1 MSVSKNYGEIMRSE
15 IAQTPEVFQNLSN
28 KISDYQSLIN
38 QLNLSSI
45 QSVILVAR
53 GTSDNAA
60 LFLKY
65 LIETK
70 VGIPCG
76 LASPSVVTIYKS
88 KLKLTNSLVIAVSQS
103 GQSPDIISY
112 TNAAKAGG
120 AVTLSM
126 TNDPSSPLAKATDLH
141 LYIEAG
147 IEKAVAATK
156 SYSAQLLLSYIFV
169 SIWVNEKIDLSKL
182 IKETKVQVDNIS
194 VVEKVAD
201 DFNHKHGVTVMG
213 RGFAYANA
221 HEAALKIQETLKVPV
236 ASFSSADYL
245 HGPISSLT
253 QNSRVILLS
262 PGSSADESISATVK
276 KTREITNNIYWIG
289 TGFKKSGNEVLIG
302 GSTGLGE
309 AESVIAD
316 AVVLQQF
323 AMLLAIKNGLNPDA
337 PIGLLK
343 VTQTI

>member
-38 QLNLSSI
+38 QLNLSRI

-103 GQSPDIISY
+103 GQSPDIIAY

-194 VVEKVAD
+194 VVEKVVD
-201 DFNHKHGVTVMG
+201 DFDHKHGVTVMG

-276 KTREITNNIYWIG
+276 KTRDITNNIYWIG
-289 TGFKKSGNEVLIG
+289 TGFKKNENEVLIG

>member
-38 QLNLSSI
+38 QLNLSRI

-70 VGIPCG
+70 VGISCG

-103 GQSPDIISY
+103 GQSPDIIAY

-141 LYIEAG
+141 LYLEAG
-147 IEKAVAATK
+147 VEKAVAATK

-194 VVEKVAD
+194 AVGKVVD
-201 DFNHKHGVTVMG
+201 DFDHKHGVTVMG

-262 PGSSADESISATVK
+262 PGNSADESISATVN

-289 TGFKKSGNEVLIG
+289 TGFKKDGNEVLIG
-302 GSTGLGE
+302 GSTGLSE

>member
-38 QLNLSSI
+38 QLNLSRI

-194 VVEKVAD
+194 AVGKVVD
-201 DFNHKHGVTVMG
+201 DFDHKHGVTVMG

-276 KTREITNNIYWIG
+276 KTRDITNNIYWIG
-289 TGFKKSGNEVLIG
+289 TGFKKGENEVLIG

>member
-1 MSVSKNYGEIMRSE
+1 MVMSNNHGEIMRSE
-15 IAQTPEVFQNLSN
+15 IAQTPEVFQNISN
-28 KISDYQSLIN
+28 KIPELQSLIDS
-38 QLNLSSI
+38 LNLKRVE
-45 QSVILVAR
+45 SVILVAR

-70 VGIPCG
+70 IGIPCG

-88 KLKLTNSLVIAVSQS
+88 KLKLSNSLVIAVSQS
-103 GQSPDIISY
+103 GQSPDIIAY
-112 TNAAKAGG
+112 TNAAKEGG
-120 AVTLSM
+120 ALTLSM
-126 TNDPSSPLAKATDLH
+126 TNDPSSPLSKTTDFH
-141 LYIEAG
+141 LYIHAG
-147 IEKAVAATK
+147 TERAVAATK
-156 SYSAQLLLSYIFV
+156 SYSAQLLICHIFV
-169 SIWVNEKIDLSKL
+169 GIWANEKIELSRL
-182 IKETKVQVDNIS
+182 ISQTRVQVENISKVQKVVDNF
-194 VVEKVAD
+194 D
-201 DFNHKHGVTVMG
+201 HKYGVTVMG

-253 QNSRVILLS
+253 KNSRVILLS
-262 PGSSADESISATVK
+262 PAASAADSISSTVK
-276 KTREITNNIYWIG
+276 KTREITSNIYWIG
-289 TGFKKSGNEVLIG
+289 TGFKEEENEISIG
-302 GSTGLGE
+302 GSTGLTE
-309 AESVIAD
+309 IESVIAD
-316 AVVLQQF
+316 TVILQQF

>member
-28 KISDYQSLIN
+28 KISDYQSLLN
-38 QLNLSSI
+38 QLNLSRI

-70 VGIPCG
+70 VGISCG

-103 GQSPDIISY
+103 GQSPDIIAY

-141 LYIEAG
+141 LYLEAG
-147 IEKAVAATK
+147 VEKAVAATK

-169 SIWVNEKIDLSKL
+169 SIWVNEKIDLSNL

-194 VVEKVAD
+194 AVGKVVD
-201 DFNHKHGVTVMG
+201 NFDHKHGVTVMG

-276 KTREITNNIYWIG
+276 KTRDITKNIYWIG
-289 TGFKKSGNEVLIG
+289 TGFKKSENEVLIG

-337 PIGLLK
+337 PIGLFK

>member
-88 KLKLTNSLVIAVSQS
+88 KLKLTNSLVVAVSQS
-103 GQSPDIISY
+103 GQSPDIIAY

-141 LYIEAG
+141 LYLEAG
-147 IEKAVAATK
+147 VEKAVAATK

-194 VVEKVAD
+194 AVGKVVD
-201 DFNHKHGVTVMG
+201 DFDHKHGVTVMG

-289 TGFKKSGNEVLIG
+289 TGFKKGENEVLIG
-302 GSTGLGE
+302 GSTGLSE
-309 AESVIAD
+309 AESVIVD

>member
-141 LYIEAG
+141 LYLEAG
-147 IEKAVAATK
+147 VEKAVAATK

-201 DFNHKHGVTVMG
+201 DFDHKHGVTVMG

>member
-103 GQSPDIISY
+103 GQSPDIIAY

-147 IEKAVAATK
+147 IEKAGALAAVTNGDNSNILIARVAREEFGIERVVARIYDPKRAAVYQRLGIPTVATVAWTSNQILSIVMPQQSAPTWTSPTSTHFVVERHVQAATPGR
-156 SYSAQLLLSYIFV
+156 A
-169 SIWVNEKIDLSKL
+169 ID
-182 IKETKVQVDNIS
+182 EFT
-194 VVEKVAD
+194 
-201 DFNHKHGVTVMG
+201 T
-213 RGFAYANA
+213 
-221 HEAALKIQETLKVPV
+221 
-236 ASFSSADYL
+236 
-245 HGPISSLT
+245 
-253 QNSRVILLS
+253 
-262 PGSSADESISATVK
+262 DEC
-276 KTREITNNIYWIG
+276 R
-289 TGFKKSGNEVLIG
+289 
-302 GSTGLGE
+302 
-309 AESVIAD
+309 
-316 AVVLQQF
+316 VVLLGRNGVSQIPPTTV
-323 AMLLAIKNGLNPDA
+323 LLQEGDVLHVLATTSGIETFDHAFTAHQGSHS
-337 PIGLLK
+337 
-343 VTQTI
+343 

>member
-15 IAQTPEVFQNLSN
+15 IAQTSEVFQNLSN

-38 QLNLSSI
+38 QLNLSRI

-70 VGIPCG
+70 VGISCG

-103 GQSPDIISY
+103 GQSPDIIAY

-194 VVEKVAD
+194 AVGKVVD
-201 DFNHKHGVTVMG
+201 DFDHKHGVTVMG

-276 KTREITNNIYWIG
+276 KTRDITNNIYWIG
-289 TGFKKSGNEVLIG
+289 TGFKKGENEVLIG

>member
-38 QLNLSSI
+38 QLNLSRI

-147 IEKAVAATK
+147 VEKAVAATK

-201 DFNHKHGVTVMG
+201 DFDHKHGVTVMG

-289 TGFKKSGNEVLIG
+289 TGFKKGGNEVLIG

>member
-141 LYIEAG
+141 LYLEAG
-147 IEKAVAATK
+147 VEKAVAATK

-194 VVEKVAD
+194 VVEKVVD
-201 DFNHKHGVTVMG
+201 DFDHKHGVTVMG

-289 TGFKKSGNEVLIG
+289 TGFKKDGSEVLIG

>member
-38 QLNLSSI
+38 QLNLGRI

-103 GQSPDIISY
+103 GQSPDIITY

-147 IEKAVAATK
+147 VEKAVAATK

-169 SIWVNEKIDLSKL
+169 SIWVNEKIDLSNL
-182 IKETKVQVDNIS
+182 IKETKIQVDKIS
-194 VVEKVAD
+194 AVGKVVD
-201 DFNHKHGVTVMG
+201 DFDHKHGVTVMG

-276 KTREITNNIYWIG
+276 KTRDITNNIYWIG
-289 TGFKKSGNEVLIG
+289 TGFKKGENEVLIG